1 MSDPIPPNPGPIDA
15 QHPQTDSAETN
26 RARLDAFADARF
38 RQSQDDYAPKILHTP
53 FARIKQECVEWE
65 WVGYLPV
72 GKGTTIAGDPG
83 LGKSLLTIDL
93 AARLSAGKPMPL
105 ADSARR
111 PGDVLILSAE
121 DDPGDT
127 IGPRLSAAG
136 ADLERVHH
144 VGGVRFMDDSGAL
157 KNRIFSLKQD
167 MATLEY
173 ALLDLPECRMVIIDP
188 VTAYLDGVDAH
199 SNAEVRG
206 VLAPVAEFAA
216 RYRVA
221 LILVAH
227 LNKGTMSALYRV
239 SGSLA
244 FVAAAR
250 VVHLIARDPDA
261 PKTRRLMLPCKN
273 NLARDGGTLAY
284 TVVADNGVARVEWD
298 STALQITADEAL
310 ARRDAAE
317 DSERSRED
325 DARVWLADALL
336 KGPVLVENL
345 KLAARQA
352 GLSWRVVERAKAVLR
367 VRALKS
373 GMTGGWAWRLAQG
386 EIL

>member
-1 MSDPIPPNPGPIDA
+1 VNDPVPPNNEGKA
-15 QHPQTDSAETN
+15 LATVTAKT
-26 RARLDAFADARF
+26 RLDAFADAQF
-38 RQSQDDYAPKILHTP
+38 RRAQEDYPTQILHTP
-53 FARIKQECVEWE
+53 FADIKQESVEWE
-65 WVGYLPV
+65 WPGYLPV

-83 LGKSLLTIDL
+83 LGKSLLTLDL
-93 AARLSAGKPMPL
+93 AARLSAGTPMPL
-105 ADSARR
+105 SDSARTA
-111 PGDVLILSAE
+111 GDVLILSAE

-136 ADLERVHH
+136 ANLERVHY
-144 VGGVRFMDDSGAL
+144 VSGVRFMDDAGAL

-173 ALLDLPECRMVIIDP
+173 ALLDLPKCRLVIIDP

-221 LILVAH
+221 VILVAH
-227 LNKGTMSALYRV
+227 LNKGTTSALYRV

-250 VVHLIARDPDA
+250 VVHLISRDPDA

-273 NLARDGGTLAY
+273 NLAPDGGTLAY
-284 TVVADNGVARVEWD
+284 TVVADKGTARIEWD
-298 STALQITADEAL
+298 SKPLEITADEAL
-310 ARRDAAE
+310 ARRDPADE
-317 DSERSRED
+317 SERSREG
-325 DARVWLADALL
+325 DARAWLADTL
-336 KGPVLVENL
+336 KQGPVLVNDL
-345 KLAARQA
+345 KMAARDA
-352 GLSWRVVERAKAVLR
+352 GLSWRVVERAKASMAAAAV
-367 VRALKS
+367 KS
-373 GMTGGWAWRLAQG
+373 GKSGGWSWRLAQG